1 MIELYVLLAA
11 MLVAALAAIQIK
23 DLLAAAVAL
32 GIVGFS
38 VAIMFILL
46 QAPDLAIVQ
55 IVVETITVVFFAAVI
70 LRTTNTDATIA
81 GGLKRELVF
90 PAVVYG
96 VFCVVFLAFVG
107 RALAELPSFGS
118 PTMLVARQ
126 YIALGLEKTGAANVV
141 AAIILD
147 FRGYDTLGEAT
158 VLFTAVV
165 GVLTIMR
172 RAGRKE
178 LGTGDG
184 GRGPGQG

>member
-1 MIELYVLLAA
+1 MIELYVLLAV

-55 IVVETITVVFFAAVI
+55 IVIETLTVVLFAAVI
-70 LRTTNTDATIA
+70 LRTTNTDTTIND
-81 GGLKRELVF
+81 GVKRELVF
-90 PAVVYG
+90 PTIAYVTFG
-96 VFCVVFLAFVG
+96 VVFLILAG
-107 RALAELPSFGS
+107 RALTELPSFGD
-118 PTMLVARQ
+118 PTMLVAKE

-141 AAIILD
+141 ATIILD

-178 LGTGDG
+178 QDG
-184 GRGPGQG
+184 EGRD